1 MILLI
6 MVKEDRTDRWILD
19 GGGGGHDIWWRIITW
34 FLRKGVDRV
43 VLVDETVVVGG
54 SKHLSSYS
62 MDN

>member
-19 GGGGGHDIWWRIITW
+19 GGGDMTFGGGSSRG
-34 FLRKGVDRV
+34 FLRKVVDRV

-54 SKHLSSYS
+54 SKHLSS
-62 MDN
+62 